1 MMSRFV
7 RFQLRYGFG
16 ALLLVTVFF
25 AGCSQQDFGRSVLSP
40 LTDVVDSGKAYVQQR
55 QDEQSLERSRNLAKA
70 LADWRMESTG
80 QTPDY
85 HLGPDDI
92 LDIGVLSLNEP
103 GQVGK
108 LLRTIATDG
117 SITLPWIGSLV
128 VGGLVA
134 REAEA
139 RVRQAYDG
147 RYLKNPEVTL
157 VVSQFRSAPVV
168 VTGAVAKPGMYYL
181 TRDRRTLLEILAE
194 ADGVSSSAGDELMII
209 RKRPAPST
217 NVVVQAD
224 ETNGVA
230 GAGSTNLSE
239 NLVVISIK
247 KLIDEGDLSLNV
259 PITGGDLITVLPRQK
274 DFVYVL
280 GYVGRPGAYAF
291 DPNIKMGPMQYVAMA
306 AGLTSAARAENCFLV
321 RQTAEGQRMIPFD
334 LTKIMRGARPPFTL
348 EAGDTMVVGSSLLSK
363 LSEFIRPSVS
373 AGMSYAPGAP

>member
-1 MMSRFV
+1 M
-7 RFQLRYGFG
+7 
-16 ALLLVTVFF
+16 TVFF